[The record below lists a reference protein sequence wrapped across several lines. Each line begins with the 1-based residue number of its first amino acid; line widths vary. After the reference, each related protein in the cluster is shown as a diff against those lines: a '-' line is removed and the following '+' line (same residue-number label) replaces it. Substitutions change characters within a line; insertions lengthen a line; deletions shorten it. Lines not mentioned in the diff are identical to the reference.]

1 MYEGEQKTGKSKNI
15 PLNAAAK
22 SALRRYLRTASP
34 QESDAPLFPSR
45 QRKSGAVDPIFRVM
59 AWVTL
64 QRATEATGIKGS
76 IGTPALRKTFGHYL
90 YKNGVDLTGIMRLW
104 YRAGS

>member
-1 MYEGEQKTGKSKNI
+1 
-15 PLNAAAK
+15 
-22 SALRRYLRTASP
+22 
-34 QESDAPLFPSR
+34 
-45 QRKSGAVDPIFRVM
+45 M